1 MHAARRARHEMAALL
16 LEFGADPSAVDW
28 EGVSVVGHVRDRPG
42 AEARQ
47 ASPGIQGKRRS
58 RNGE

>member
-1 MHAARRARHEMAALL
+1 MASLL

-28 EGVSVVGHVRDRPG
+28 EGVSVLDHVRDRPG
-42 AEARQ
+42 SEALKRLLR
-47 ASPGIQGKRRS
+47 SKGGRRS